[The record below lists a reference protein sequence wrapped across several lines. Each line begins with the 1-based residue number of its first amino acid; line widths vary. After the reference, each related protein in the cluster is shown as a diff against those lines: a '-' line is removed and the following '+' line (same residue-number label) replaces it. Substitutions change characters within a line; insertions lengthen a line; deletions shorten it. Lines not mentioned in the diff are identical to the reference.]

1 MSSSDEKRAS
11 GCPIAFGLDVFGD
24 RWTLL
29 IIREMLFGRKKTYG
43 EFLAADEAIST
54 NILANRLKLLE
65 AEGIVEKRRD
75 PQNHRS
81 FLYELTPK
89 GFDLAP
95 VMLEIIGWSGR
106 YDTRPD
112 RLTGMADRVKNDRAG
127 LEREIRELRKAALRG
142 GADQ

>member
-1 MSSSDEKRAS
+1 MNSSDEKRPS

-29 IIREMLFGRKKTYG
+29 IIREMMFGEKKTYG

-65 AEGIVEKRRD
+65 SEGIVDKRRD
-75 PQNHRS
+75 PQNFRS

-89 GFDLAP
+89 GYDLAP
-95 VMLEIIGWSGR
+95 VMLAIIDWSGKH
-106 YDTRPD
+106 DKRPD
-112 RLTGMADRVKNDRAG
+112 RLTAMVERVKNDRDG
-127 LEREIRELRKAALRG
+127 LVKQIQQRREDAAKRSSN
-142 GADQ
+142 